1 VTVARTRLLQAVRDA
16 VAEEMERDPRV
27 IVYGEDVELS
37 IVGDLRGVYERFGPD
52 RIRNTPISET
62 SLTGMAVGLAAA
74 GYRPVVQMMFSNFVY
89 TGMDAIGN
97 QMSKLR
103 LMTGGQVELPITVI
117 ATCGGG
123 SSNAAQH
130 SDTSYPVIMNLGG
143 INVAVP
149 ATPADAKGLV
159 KTAIRSPNPCF
170 VFEPNGRGGELGEVP
185 GGEHLVPFGKAA
197 VRRDGGDVTVVAI
210 GRAQARARRRR
221 DPGGGGRRRRGAR
234 PAHPRAPGRGRDP
247 GVGGENRPPRGRRRG
262 PRVLLGGEPD
272 RRRRRREGVLP
283 AQRPRPAGHDAQRRH
298 PVRPGR
304 RGARDPRR
312 GPHRRCGPAAGRP
325 RREGLRLMRVR
336 VKLPKIGMTMEE
348 ATIVRFCRQP
358 GEAFRKGDPLY
369 EIETEKISQ
378 EVEATGDGVMVEH
391 AVPEGSEV
399 RVGALVCVVEASGG
413 TG

>member
-1 VTVARTRLLQAVRDA
+1 VARTRLLQAVRDA

-210 GRAQARARRRR
+210 GRML
-221 DPGGGGRRRRGAR
+221 R
-234 PAHPRAPGRGRDP
+234 PALAAAATLAEE
-247 GVGGENRPPRGRRRG
+247 GVGAE
-262 PRVLLGGEPD
+262 VL
-272 RRRRRREGVLP
+272 
-283 AQRPRPAGHDAQRRH
+283 
-298 PVRPGR
+298 
-304 RGARDPRR
+304 DPRTLVPLDEDAILASVAKTGR
-312 GPHRRCGPAAGRP
+312 LVVVDEARECCSAASQIAAVVAEKGFSLLKGPV
-325 RREGLRLMRVR
+325 LRVTTPN
-336 VKLPKIGMTMEE
+336 VAIPYAPDAE
-348 ATIVRFCRQP
+348 AHVIP
-358 GEAFRKGDPLY
+358 GEARIAAAARRLAGRA
-369 EIETEKISQ
+369 EKVS
-378 EVEATGDGVMVEH
+378 A
-391 AVPEGSEV
+391 
-399 RVGALVCVVEASGG
+399 
-413 TG
+413 